1 MPRELITIQVGQCG
15 NQIGHRFWELALRE
29 HAANNSAGLFDDAMS
44 SFFRNVDC
52 RSSPPRD
59 IPVGDGSA
67 PISNLKARAVLVDM
81 EEGVVNEVRKGCL
94 GGLFDAQQLLTDV
107 SGSGNNWAHGH
118 HLYGPQ
124 YRDNLLESIRRPVEA
139 CESLQSFLLLQSLG
153 GGTGSG
159 LGCYILNLLEDEFP
173 EAYRFATSVFP
184 SEDDDVITSPYN
196 ALLSLAELTEHADAV
211 FPLENQALMDMC
223 SLIQTRSGPSATQ
236 PASLLSGPT
245 AGKSRGKAFDGM
257 NGIAANMLL
266 HLTSSVRFEGAL
278 NVDLN
283 EITTNLVPFPRL
295 HFLLASLSPLA
306 APKDVAKL
314 MGPPRAVDQVFT
326 EVFSREHQLMKVDPR
341 KSTYLA
347 CCLLMRGKMSIADM
361 NRNVTRLKPNLRM
374 VHWNSDGFKLGIC
387 STPPVGVPYSLLG
400 LVNNSCVVTSFRT
413 MQDRFARLYKRK
425 FYLHHYLQYMEEAA
439 FTHAIETVACLN
451 DEYLA
456 RTAAAPVYCDRQL
469 TPVGMH
475 FL

>member
-29 HAANNSAGLFDDAMS
+29 HAANNSAGLFDEAMS

-52 RSSPPRD
+52 RSNPPRD

-81 EEGVVNEVRKGCL
+81 EEGVVNEVRKGRL

-211 FPLENQALMDMC
+211 FPLENQALMDIC

-245 AGKSRGKAFDGM
+245 AGKSKGKAFDGM

-306 APKDVAKL
+306 APKDVGKL
-314 MGPPRAVDQVFT
+314 LGPPRAVDQVFT

-456 RTAAAPVYCDRQL
+456 RTAAAPVCCDMQS